1 MLKINPRDEK
11 NKKFKRRV
19 LDKLTVQNG
28 GDVNRC
34 ASSYNILGL
43 EVKHLRSKKNQNHK
57 TNKTKT
63 NGTIEISLISYEYF
77 VVGFRCLMII
87 EQI

>member
-11 NKKFKRRV
+11 SKKFKRRV

-43 EVKHLRSKKNQNHK
+43 EVKHLRSKK
-57 TNKTKT
+57 TKT
-63 NGTIEISLISYEYF
+63 TKQTKRKQMGQS
-77 VVGFRCLMII
+77 R
-87 EQI
+87 

>member
-1 MLKINPRDEK
+1 M
-11 NKKFKRRV
+11 

-34 ASSYNILGL
+34 ANSYNVLGL
-43 EVKHLRSKKNQNHK
+43 EVKHLRSKKNQNDK

>member
-1 MLKINPRDEK
+1 M
-11 NKKFKRRV
+11 

-43 EVKHLRSKKNQNHK
+43 EVKHLRSKKNQNDK

-77 VVGFRCLMII
+77 VVGFSDYRADLNELEINIVYNII
-87 EQI
+87 A

>member
-1 MLKINPRDEK
+1 M
-11 NKKFKRRV
+11 

-43 EVKHLRSKKNQNHK
+43 GLSTYEAK
-57 TNKTKT
+57 KTKT
-63 NGTIEISLISYEYF
+63 TKQTKRKQMGQS
-77 VVGFRCLMII
+77 R
-87 EQI
+87 

>member
-1 MLKINPRDEK
+1 M
-11 NKKFKRRV
+11 

-43 EVKHLRSKKNQNHK
+43 EVKHLRSKK
-57 TNKTKT
+57 KTKT
-63 NGTIEISLISYEYF
+63 TKQTKRKQMGQS
-77 VVGFRCLMII
+77 R
-87 EQI
+87 